1 MNSKVDGVDGVVL
14 AVTSG
19 HGNGKLPENVAAKP
33 QERTPRP
40 KRPNYAQIHSR
51 PLPLEIYPVPSFIP
65 HNPLSIARIVLT
77 AVSQYFWPPSS
88 HLPNLYKG
96 YFSPDTQAVHI
107 TDPKTIRALWEQGFY
122 GKGTLSR
129 SEPRWLDQEKR
140 RRGLIALETSEEVT
154 RQRRETR
161 RQFKLE
167 RARKERETIE
177 QQLKDEG
184 KMPGG
189 AYIPDIREESALI
202 QTVEASIATD
212 ILLDAGVALPSP
224 TSLPGTHIAT
234 TATQDDSIVPENVDE
249 DIDEEVE
256 DQEHLQLTCEEA
268 FFLVYALGALE
279 VSEKDSPMSSS
290 KLLKLF
296 AEHSTFPSG
305 ESQYLQPDGAFL
317 LRYVVYHHFRSLGWV
332 VRPGVKFAVDYLL
345 YNRGP
350 VFSHAE
356 FAVIIIPSYS
366 HSYWTENPDQKAA
379 SQQGV
384 ERDWWWLHRVNRV
397 QTQVHKSLVLVYV
410 DIPPPTQTD
419 VAIEQTDIGKILT
432 QYKVRE
438 FVLRR
443 WIPNRNRD

>member
-1 MNSKVDGVDGVVL
+1 MTSKVEGANGVVPP
-14 AVTSG
+14 VITG
-19 HGNGKLPENVAAKP
+19 HEDGKLPEKVAVKP

-40 KRPNYAQIHSR
+40 KKPNYAQIHSH

-65 HNPLSIARIVLT
+65 HNPLSVARIILT
-77 AVSQYFWPPSS
+77 VVSQYFWPPSS

-96 YFSPDTQAVHI
+96 YFSHDTQAVHI
-107 TDPKTIRALWEQGFY
+107 TDAVTIRALWEQGFY

-140 RRGLIALETSEEVT
+140 RRGLIAFETSEEVT

-184 KMPGG
+184 KLPVGTHIPESHDESELNG
-189 AYIPDIREESALI
+189 AAD
-202 QTVEASIATD
+202 ASIANNVT
-212 ILLDAGVALPSP
+212 LDSVVALPSSTLLP
-224 TSLPGTHIAT
+224 DTETVTTS
-234 TATQDDSIVPENVDE
+234 TQDAANVLDKADE
-249 DIDEEVE
+249 DLDEEIE

-279 VSEKDSPMSSS
+279 VSDKNSPMSSS
-290 KLLKLF
+290 KLMGLF
-296 AEHSTFPSG
+296 AEHSTFPPG

-317 LRYVVYHHFRSLGWV
+317 LKYVVYHHFRSLGWV

-366 HSYWTENPDQKAA
+366 DPYWSEHPDQKAA
-379 SQQGV
+379 AQQGV

-410 DIPPPTQTD
+410 DIPPPTQIE
-419 VAIEQTDIGKILT
+419 VAAGQTDIGKILK